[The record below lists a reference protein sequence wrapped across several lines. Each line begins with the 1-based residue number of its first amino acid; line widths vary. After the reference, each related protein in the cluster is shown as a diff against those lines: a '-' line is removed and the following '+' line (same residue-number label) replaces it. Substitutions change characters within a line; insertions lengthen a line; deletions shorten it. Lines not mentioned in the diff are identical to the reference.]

1 MVKSVQMRQASAIPS
16 SAAAK
21 HVQLFTESQFKSVV
35 AALAA
40 TAAELLI
47 AA

>member
-1 MVKSVQMRQASAIPS
+1 MRQASAIPS

-21 HVQLFTESQFKSVV
+21 HVQLFTESQFESV
-35 AALAA
+35 AAAA
-40 TAAELLI
+40 AAAELLI

>member
-1 MVKSVQMRQASAIPS
+1 MRQASAIPS

-21 HVQLFTESQFKSVV
+21 HVQLFTESHFESAV

-40 TAAELLI
+40 AAAELLI

>member
-21 HVQLFTESQFKSVV
+21 LVQLFTESQFKSVV